1 MKEIRQYELLLAKL
15 VVIMQTQLEL
25 MDEMKNTTMYR
36 QDVKFLTNKLEKE
49 MEKYLNKAYIA
60 LDDEEK
66 ERSFMALQRG
76 VRNIIDSSLEEIY
89 IQSRETE

>member
-89 IQSRETE
+89 IQSGETE

>member
-1 MKEIRQYELLLAKL
+1 MKKIREYELLLAKL
-15 VVIMQTQLEL
+15 IVIMQTQLEL

-89 IQSRETE
+89 IQSGETE

>member
-1 MKEIRQYELLLAKL
+1 
-15 VVIMQTQLEL
+15 MQTQLEL

-89 IQSRETE
+89 IQSGETE

>member
-1 MKEIRQYELLLAKL
+1 
-15 VVIMQTQLEL
+15 

-89 IQSRETE
+89 IQSGETE